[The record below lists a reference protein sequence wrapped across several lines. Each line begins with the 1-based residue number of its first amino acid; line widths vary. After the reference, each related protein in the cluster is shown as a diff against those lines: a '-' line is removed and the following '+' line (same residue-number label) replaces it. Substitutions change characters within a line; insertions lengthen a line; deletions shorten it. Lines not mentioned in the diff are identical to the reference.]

1 MKTVIKLPLIL
12 ALFLLML
19 MSARV
24 SAHEQHEHESKERP
38 SCRVCGMYIDQY
50 QKSAAELVFK
60 DGKKEST
67 CGVACMLREVEDAG
81 GMSAF
86 QSVKVHDWVSGKL
99 VDAETAT
106 YVLGSNVIPDMVP
119 NYIAFAN
126 REEAEAFAAK
136 EGGDVID
143 FNIAYDDVSPVG
155 TTAPFRIRTAVTPGA
170 GNFSAGM
177 VYGYSEKNQIKSGSN
192 SIDPTHFIQSNP
204 AQPRAP
210 KEVQV
215 QQQSLTL
222 NWSPT
227 DDLALFM
234 NIPWFERR
242 LNTLTQ
248 TQPAV
253 AKGKPITAGQFGETT
268 DNENGLGDITI
279 EGRYNLWRST
289 RWDKF
294 ATILLG
300 TSLPTGHFDGN
311 VVGTGASAGIGQ
323 AAGLQLGKGTATFT
337 GGMLYSQRWKDFWF
351 HSSALYTV
359 NPENDDDYAY
369 GDVVTGGVALHY
381 TPNYN
386 LMVGIEMDASY
397 TAESQ
402 YRGFDIGNTGGTAT
416 NLAFVTDYRFLNA
429 FGGNFKFRGSVG
441 LPIYEDL
448 NSKTAY
454 NPNGRG
460 RFEQVQLGDG
470 FFVNASIVWTFRA
483 APDY

>member
-1 MKTVIKLPLIL
+1 MKTVIKVSFMLVVFQL
-12 ALFLLML
+12 AL
-19 MSARV
+19 MSAWV
-24 SAHEQHEHESKERP
+24 SAEETHKRE

-60 DGKKEST
+60 DGHKEST

-81 GMSAF
+81 GISAF
-86 QSVKVHDWVSGKL
+86 KSVKVHDWVTGNL

-119 NYIAFAN
+119 NYIAFAK
-126 REEAEAFAAK
+126 REEAEAFVAK
-136 EGGDVID
+136 EGGEVID

-177 VYGYSEKNQIKSGSN
+177 VYGYSEKNQVKIGS
-192 SIDPTHFIQSNP
+192 SSEDPTHFIQSNP

-210 KEVQV
+210 KRIEV

-222 NWSPT
+222 NYSPI

-242 LNTLTQ
+242 LTTLTQ
-248 TQPAV
+248 TQPV
-253 AKGKPITAGQFGETT
+253 VRRGRPITPGTFGQTVE
-268 DNENGLGDITI
+268 NENGLGDITL

-300 TSLPTGHFDGN
+300 TTLPTGHFDGN
-311 VVGTGASAGIGQ
+311 LVGTGASAGIGQ

-337 GGMLYSQRWKDFWF
+337 GGMLYSQRWKDFWL
-351 HSSALYTV
+351 HTSALYTA
-359 NPENDDDYAY
+359 NPENDDDYAF

-386 LMVGIEMDASY
+386 LMFGVELDASY

-402 YRGFDIGNTGGTAT
+402 YRGFDIGNSGGTVT
-416 NLAFVTDYRFLNA
+416 NLAFVSDYRFLNA
-429 FGGNFKFRGSVG
+429 FGGNFKFRGSIG

-448 NSKTAY
+448 YSKKLQSA
-454 NPNGRG
+454 RG
-460 RFEQVQLGDG
+460 DYQQVQLGDG

>member
-1 MKTVIKLPLIL
+1 VLFQFTVL
-12 ALFLLML
+12 
-19 MSARV
+19 SAWV
-24 SAHEQHEHESKERP
+24 SAEETHKRE

-60 DGKKEST
+60 DGKKEYT
-67 CGVACMLREVEDAG
+67 CGVACMLREVTDAG
-81 GMSAF
+81 GLSAF
-86 QSVKVHDWVSGKL
+86 KSVKVHDWVSGKL

-106 YVLGSNVIPDMVP
+106 YVIGSNVIPDMVP
-119 NYIAFAN
+119 NYIAFAK
-126 REEAEAFAAK
+126 REEAEAFVAK
-136 EGGDVID
+136 EGGEIMD

-177 VYGYSEKNQIKSGSN
+177 VYGYSEKNQLKIGS
-192 SIDPTHFIQSNP
+192 SSEDPNHFIQSNP

-210 KEVQV
+210 KKIEV

-222 NWSPT
+222 NYSPI
-227 DDLALFM
+227 DRLALFM

-242 LNTLTQ
+242 LTTLTQ

-253 AKGKPITAGQFGETT
+253 ARGNPIRAGTFGQTV
-268 DNENGLGDITI
+268 DNENGLGDINI

-300 TSLPTGHFDGN
+300 TTLPTGHFDGN
-311 VVGTGASAGIGQ
+311 LVSGAIGQ

-337 GGMLYSQRWKDFWF
+337 GGLLYSQRWKDFWL
-351 HSSALYTV
+351 HTQALYTV

-369 GDVVTGGVALHY
+369 GDVINGGVALHY
-381 TPNYN
+381 TPTYN
-386 LMVGIEMDASY
+386 LMFGIEVDASY
-397 TAESQ
+397 AAENQ
-402 YRGFDIGNTGGTAT
+402 YQGFDIGNTGGTTT
-416 NLAFVTDYRFLNA
+416 NLAFVSDYRFLNA
-429 FGGNFKFRGSVG
+429 FGGNFKLRGSIG

-448 NSKTAY
+448 YSKKLKSA
-454 NPNGRG
+454 RG
-460 RFEQVQLGDG
+460 DFQQVQLGDG
-470 FFVNASIVWTFRA
+470 FFVNASIIWTFRA

>member
-19 MSARV
+19 MSTRL
-24 SAHEQHEHESKERP
+24 SAHEQHESQERP

-60 DGKKEST
+60 DGKKEYT
-67 CGVACMLREVEDAG
+67 CGVACMLREVTDAG
-81 GMSAF
+81 GLSAF
-86 QSVKVHDWVSGKL
+86 KSVKVHDWVSGKL

-106 YVLGSNVIPDMVP
+106 YVIGSNVIPDMVP

-126 REEAEAFAAK
+126 REEAEAFVAK
-136 EGGDVID
+136 EGGEVID
-143 FNIAYDDVSPVG
+143 FNIAYDDISPVG
-155 TTAPFRIRTAVTPGA
+155 TTAPFRVRTAVTPGA

-177 VYGYSEKNQIKSGSN
+177 VYGYTEKNQIMSGSN

-210 KEVQV
+210 KEMQV

-227 DDLALFM
+227 DNLALFM
-234 NIPWFERR
+234 NIPWFEKR
-242 LNTLTQ
+242 LTQLTQ
-248 TQPAV
+248 TQPTTR
-253 AKGKPITAGQFGETT
+253 PIKAGTFGQTV
-268 DNENGLGDITI
+268 DNENGLGDISI

-300 TSLPTGHFDGN
+300 TTLPTGHFDGT
-311 VVGTGASAGIGQ
+311 VTAGTIGQ

-359 NPENDDDYAY
+359 NPENDDDFAY
-369 GDVVTGGVALHY
+369 GDVVNGAIALHY
-381 TPNYN
+381 TPTYN

-397 TAESQ
+397 AAENQ
-402 YRGFDIGNTGGTAT
+402 YRGFDIGNSGGTTT
-416 NLAFVTDYRFLNA
+416 NLAFVSDYRFLNA
-429 FGGNFKFRGSVG
+429 FGGNFKLRGSIG
-441 LPIYEDL
+441 MPIYEDL
-448 NSKTAY
+448 NSKKSF
-454 NPNGRG
+454 NSRG
-460 RFEQVQLGDG
+460 TQEQVQLGNG
-470 FFVNASIVWTFRA
+470 FFANASIVWTFRS

>member
-1 MKTVIKLPLIL
+1 MKTAIKLPLIL

-19 MSARV
+19 MSIRV
-24 SAHEQHEHESKERP
+24 SAHEQDESQERP

-60 DGKKEST
+60 DGKKEYT
-67 CGVACMLREVEDAG
+67 CGVACMLREVTDAG
-81 GMSAF
+81 GISAF
-86 QSVKVHDWVSGKL
+86 KSVKVHDWVSGKL

-126 REEAEAFAAK
+126 REEAEAFVAK
-136 EGGDVID
+136 QGGEVID
-143 FNIAYDDVSPVG
+143 FNIAYDDISPVG
-155 TTAPFRIRTAVTPGA
+155 TTAPFRVRTAVTPGA

-177 VYGYSEKNQIKSGSN
+177 VYGYSEKNQIMSGSN

-210 KEVQV
+210 KEMQL
-215 QQQSLTL
+215 QQQSLTF
-222 NWSPT
+222 NYSPT
-227 DDLALFM
+227 DRLALFM
-234 NIPWFERR
+234 NIPWFEKR
-242 LNTLTQ
+242 LTQLTQ
-248 TQPAV
+248 TQPTTR
-253 AKGKPITAGQFGETT
+253 PIRAGTFGQTV
-268 DNENGLGDITI
+268 DNENGLGDISI

-300 TSLPTGHFDGN
+300 TALPTGHFDGT
-311 VVGTGASAGIGQ
+311 VSAGTIGQ

-351 HSSALYTV
+351 HTQALYTV
-359 NPENDDDYAY
+359 NPENDDDFAY
-369 GDVVTGGVALHY
+369 GDIVNGAIALHY
-381 TPNYN
+381 TPTYN

-397 TAESQ
+397 AAENQ
-402 YRGFDIGNTGGTAT
+402 YRGFDIGNSGGTTT
-416 NLAFVTDYRFLNA
+416 NLAFVSDYRFLNA
-429 FGGNFKFRGSVG
+429 FGGNFKLRGSIG
-441 LPIYEDL
+441 MPIYEDL
-448 NSKTAY
+448 NSKKSF
-454 NPNGRG
+454 NSRG
-460 RFEQVQLGDG
+460 TQEQVQLGNG
-470 FFVNASIVWTFRA
+470 FFANASIVWTFRS